1 MSIGRLWR
9 RYRYLWLLLL
19 IIPMLV
25 FAGWY
30 VRGWFLLRQ
39 FETERELEGATIL
52 ADNGEV
58 LTVLGQG
65 PSHYIPL
72 EDIPQVMQDAIL
84 AMEDRWFY
92 KHPGFNPIA
101 ILRAFY
107 INFKAGRRVAGGSTI
122 TQQLAKNLFLTFEKT
137 WTRKLEELALALILE
152 QRYTKDEILE
162 LYLNHIYFGEGSYGI
177 EAAARTYFGKSAA
190 ELNLVESALL
200 AAIPRSPNAYDPYT
214 NPELARER
222 RNLVLEQMAELEMIS
237 EAERQEAAA
246 RPLELARRRRG
257 QAPYFLD
264 YVKKQLEERYG
275 ANMVYRGGLRVHTT
289 LNPHYQRAAEEAF
302 AKQEFQGALVAID
315 PQTGFIRAMVGG
327 RDYIESQFNR
337 AVQAH
342 RQPGSAFKPFVY
354 AAALEAGW
362 QQNTLVEDIPR
373 EYAGYAPRNYDDRYW
388 GPVVMKH
395 AVAHSLNN
403 AAVWALSEVGI
414 SRVIKLAENMG
425 IASLTAE
432 DRNLSLALGGITKG
446 VTPLELAGAF
456 VPFAN
461 GGIRYEIR
469 GIQRVL
475 NRDGRVLEDHQPR
488 GVRVLKETT
497 AYLVTDILKSVF
509 DYGTARHLPV
519 NRPAAGKTGTSDE
532 TTSLW
537 FTGYTPSIVAVV
549 YIGDDQQRPL
559 PGYGGTLAG
568 PVWTE
573 FINTALA
580 DEPPRDFPVPPS
592 VVTGIPIH
600 IFTGLL
606 AGPGCEWSVPCAF
619 IQGTEPA
626 EYAPCVDQSQFSEEL
641 PPEPP
646 DTPYDLFWPE
656 APDGG
661 RLEDGAVV
669 DELPDGADEEA
680 EEDEEEDEENEDV
693 IPEAPGEAE
702 ETLQEN
708 TLEKRNGSGGLGHN
722 TFPPLPNTCCS
733 HRLPGKSPQPAGLDL
748 AVSGI
753 ISSDAAD
760 SLTAA

>member
-1 MSIGRLWR
+1 MSIGQLWR
-9 RYRYLWLLLL
+9 RYRYLWLLFLA
-19 IIPMLV
+19 IPMVV

-30 VRGWFLLRQ
+30 IRGWLLLRE

-107 INFKAGRRVAGGSTI
+107 VNFKAGRKIVGGSTI

-137 WTRKLEELALALILE
+137 WTRKLEELVLALILE
-152 QRYTKDEILE
+152 QRYSKDEILE

-222 RNLVLEQMAELEMIS
+222 RNIVLERMAELGMIS
-237 EAERQEAAA
+237 EAQWQEAAA
-246 RPLELARRRRG
+246 RPIELARRQRG

-264 YVKKQLEERYG
+264 YVTRQLEEQYG
-275 ANMVYRGGLRVHTT
+275 ANLVYRGGLRVHTT

-302 AKQEFQGALVAID
+302 ARQEFQGALVAID

-373 EYAGYAPRNYDDRYW
+373 EYAGYTPSNYDDRYW
-388 GPVVMKH
+388 GPVIMKH

-403 AAVWALSEVGI
+403 AAVWTL
-414 SRVIKLAENMG
+414 SRVGLSRVMQLAQAMG
-425 IASLTAE
+425 ITSLTPE
-432 DRNLSLALGGITKG
+432 DRNLSLALGGITRG

-475 NRDGRVLEDHQPR
+475 DREGRVLEDHQPR
-488 GVRVLKETT
+488 GTRVLRETT
-497 AYLVTDILKSVF
+497 AYLVTDMLKSVLE
-509 DYGTARHLPV
+509 YGTARHLSV
-519 NRPAAGKTGTSDE
+519 TRPAAGKTGTSDE

-537 FTGYTPSIVAVV
+537 FAGYTPSIVAVV

-568 PVWTE
+568 PVWAE

-580 DEPPRDFPVPPS
+580 DEPPRDFPVPQGIA
-592 VVTGIPIH
+592 TGIPIH

-619 IQGTEPA
+619 IQGSEPS
-626 EYAPCVDQSQFSEEL
+626 EYAPCADQSQL
-641 PPEPP
+641 PAQLTPISP
-646 DTPYDLFWPE
+646 DTPYDVYGPETPE
-656 APDGG
+656 AGTRDNDMA
-661 RLEDGAVV
+661 EDNML
-669 DELPDGADEEA
+669 DEGKGEPEPEEA
-680 EEDEEEDEENEDV
+680 EEAEGERKAEEVEEEGERPDEEKEV
-693 IPEAPGEAE
+693 TPGE
-702 ETLQEN
+702 
-708 TLEKRNGSGGLGHN
+708 KR
-722 TFPPLPNTCCS
+722 T
-733 HRLPGKSPQPAGLDL
+733 
-748 AVSGI
+748 
-753 ISSDAAD
+753 
-760 SLTAA
+760 